1 MPSMNDLGRLGE
13 MHRVRGNYVEA
24 ERLLR
29 AAVAMAEDATPRD
42 ALRLA
47 AALNG
52 VGLLCK
58 DLARYDEA
66 RAVYRRAL
74 SLLKEAPG
82 FHDDWIAT
90 IYHNLGGIEH
100 ASGNFAEGEPFARKG
115 LAIRRQLD
123 GADEA
128 LAADMAALAA
138 ILDGQQNQDEAES
151 LYLDALRIY
160 ERSPEGNAGELAVT
174 LNGLGALYATRG
186 SLEQAETI
194 LTRALS
200 LKKET
205 LGPRHPDVAV
215 TLNNLAL
222 VYKRQG
228 DFTRAATLYRDA
240 VDILEHLLGAEHP
253 KTVVCREN
261 YTRCVAAARAS
272 DP

>member
-1 MPSMNDLGRLGE
+1 MSDLGRLGE
-13 MHRVRGNYVEA
+13 THRVRGNYVEA

-29 AAVAMAEDATPRD
+29 ATVVMAEAATPRD
-42 ALRLA
+42 DLGLA

-52 VGLLCK
+52 LGLLCK
-58 DLARYDEA
+58 DLAKYDEA
-66 RAVYRRAL
+66 RALYGRAL
-74 SLLKEAPG
+74 SLLEGAPG
-82 FHDDWIAT
+82 YHDAWIAT

-100 ASGNFAEGEPFARKG
+100 ASGNFAEGEPFARRG

-123 GADEA
+123 GADDA

-138 ILDGQQNQDEAES
+138 ILDGQQKQDEAES
-151 LYLDALRIY
+151 LYRDALRIY
-160 ERSPEGNAGELAVT
+160 ERSPESNAGEIAVT

-186 SLEQAETI
+186 SLEEAEAI

-200 LKKET
+200 LKQET

-228 DFTRAATLYRDA
+228 EFTRAATLYLDA

-253 KTVVCREN
+253 KAVICREN
-261 YTRCVAAARAS
+261 YTRCVADARAS
-272 DP
+272 DA